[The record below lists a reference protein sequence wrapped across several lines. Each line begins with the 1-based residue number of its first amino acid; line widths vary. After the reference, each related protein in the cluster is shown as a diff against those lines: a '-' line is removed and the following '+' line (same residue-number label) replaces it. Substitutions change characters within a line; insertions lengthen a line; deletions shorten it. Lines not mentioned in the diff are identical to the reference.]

1 MACLPA
7 AANLNLSL
15 LCPAHCSLLT
25 VSCGHAGLGALILAA
40 ACMLWMYALWRQL
53 LSTQK
58 QLASKIQRLHDV
70 QVTNFPTPARLV
82 V

>member
-7 AANLNLSL
+7 AAKFESESL
-15 LCPAHCSLLT
+15 VSSSLLT